1 MTSIIAIFLAALV
14 LALLITPA
22 VARLGV
28 RLGVVDNPGARKVH
42 RQPIPRIGG
51 LAIYLAFWGAFLP
64 LLVPGIHDATHIL
77 HRIANE
83 PRMIPLALGGG

>member
-1 MTSIIAIFLAALV
+1 MTTIIAIFLAALV

-42 RQPIPRIGG
+42 RKPIPRIGG

-64 LLVPGIHDATHIL
+64 LAFPYLHYLTNIL
-77 HRIANE
+77 HRIATS
-83 PRMIPLALGGG
+83 RA